1 MLLAAVLGISQ
12 SGELARAAGG
22 ASGPRVVAGSGSTR
36 SGLFTAAPSG
46 ADFEFPSGA
55 RIHVAPGATVRISP
69 ASQALGLAPG
79 SLTTTWSFALHEG
92 RADIEMPR
100 AGKSAVLVGFGK
112 LNTFVTKGHVVCLAR
127 GNEFS
132 VANVEGEVR
141 TFLAEH
147 WQTVPLGSVA
157 TLSRDNPTAT
167 AKPGLPAPKLT
178 SGPRLF
184 FAADADVAPS
194 GFHWAAVPGA
204 ARYELRMRRIS
215 DGKVLEQRSV
225 AEPELEG
232 GFRPIA
238 PGSYGLSLRSID
250 ARGLESTWSPEAEL
264 RVIGVVLPPG
274 GYSDERAIFLVP
286 GQHVRFTHTSG
297 LEMAYVGTGHYSAA
311 AQTAT
316 LYRAVTTEVA
326 FRLPGSSEPTIAR
339 LEPRDIYAD
348 VRVTPKR
355 AVWPRDPVTIDIQ
368 LKSKTGARV
377 PAFLRAVPHVTLGL
391 EPLDVTFERE
401 GNLLHAVIPPSRK
414 PGPWVLR
421 VDVADQFGVP
431 LGRDFLE
438 VAREP
443 RTTPEPALKTPRPA
457 NVARGAVAS
466 SE

>member
-1 MLLAAVLGISQ
+1 MI
-12 SGELARAAGG
+12 AG
-22 ASGPRVVAGSGSTR
+22 AGTTR
-36 SGLFTAAPSG
+36 SGLFTASAGG
-46 ADFEFPSGA
+46 AEFEFPSGA
-55 RIHVAPGATVRISP
+55 HIRVAPNATVRISP
-69 ASQALGLAPG
+69 VSQTLGLAPG

-100 AGKSAVLVGFGK
+100 TGKSAVLVGFGK
-112 LNTFVTKGHVVCLAR
+112 LNTFVTKGHVICLAR

-141 TFLAEH
+141 TFLADH

-157 TLSRDNPTAT
+157 TLSRDNPSAT
-167 AKPGLPAPKLT
+167 AKPGLPFPKL
-178 SGPRLF
+178 SAGARLF
-184 FAADADVAPS
+184 FAPEAEVALS
-194 GFHWAAVPGA
+194 GFHWAPVSGA
-204 ARYELRMRRIS
+204 ARYELRVRRTS
-215 DGKVLEQRSV
+215 DGKVLDQRSV
-225 AEPELEG
+225 AKPELDG
-232 GFRPIA
+232 ALRAVA

-250 ARGLESTWSPEAEL
+250 ARGLEGTWSPEAEL

-274 GYSDERAIFLVP
+274 GYSDEHAIFLVP
-286 GQHVRFTHTSG
+286 GQHVRFTHTNG
-297 LEMAYVGTGHYSAA
+297 LEMSYVGTGHYSSA

-326 FRLPGSSEPTIAR
+326 FRLPGSSDVATAR

-377 PAFLRAVPHVTLGL
+377 PSFLRAVPHVTLGL
-391 EPLDVTFERE
+391 EPVDLTFERD
-401 GNLLHAVIPPSRK
+401 GNLLHAVVPPSAK

-421 VDVADQFGVP
+421 VDVADQFGVA

-438 VAREP
+438 VAADP
-443 RTTPEPALKTPRPA
+443 QATPHPLPKAPRPA

-466 SE
+466 AQ